1 MKKLLIKCW
10 WNWHKGAISPTKGTN
25 VWQFAGKTTF
35 CSTNICVYSI
45 VYNLGCHYSTSCC
58 TLENLRQTLC
68 TEKRLIKFSA
78 ALKILVILTPG
89 NIFLVSF
96 TVLKNKFP
104 FILFVLKYWRCFY
117 SNNTRRVL
125 DSRTTISAFGIYLI
139 DQGYNFKLLLLLFKI
154 FPFLFLSCFR

>member
-1 MKKLLIKCW
+1 MISTLNCPFFSLKWEKTSHNFFAARSSFYLL
-10 WNWHKGAISPTKGTN
+10 NLAREQNSLATPG
-25 VWQFAGKTTF
+25 
-35 CSTNICVYSI
+35 I

-58 TLENLRQTLC
+58 TLKNLRQTLC
-68 TEKRLIKFSA
+68 TKKRLIKFSA
-78 ALKILVILTPG
+78 AQKMLVILTPG

-139 DQGYNFKLLLLLFKI
+139 DQGYDFKLLLLLF
-154 FPFLFLSCFR
+154 